1 MTASERFPSG
11 GVSVKATHLSDGV
24 LRMIAILALAETPK
38 STGIILLEEIE
49 NGINPHIAKLL
60 SQDLKNIPEK
70 KNRQIVVTTHSSVLL
85 DYFPEE
91 AVIFIWRDENGKVHG
106 NDMFAGEEIRESLEY
121 MYPGEVWL
129 NMDQEEIVENLQG
142 RA

>member
-1 MTASERFPSG
+1 MTASEQFPSG
-11 GVSVKATHLSDGV
+11 GVSVKAMHLSDGV
-24 LRMIAILALAETPK
+24 LRMIGILALVETPK

-91 AVIFIWRDENGKVHG
+91 SVVFIWRDENGKVHG

-121 MYPGEVWL
+121 MYPGKVWL
-129 NMDQEEIVENLQG
+129 NMDQEEIVEKLQTT
-142 RA
+142 